1 MQKNKLRKFIIYS
14 VAFHIILIS
23 LILLYFYKNPITIN
37 SGKSGNVMV
46 GVIKSEDLYSGNTSS
61 DADQRDQDTLKKLD
75 KEQSNKPAT
84 ALKQTSANEIVE
96 NSKETNKITQATID
110 NKSKEKSSNSKRES
124 VSETQTISNFDIETK
139 TSPHIGKG
147 PDSMG
152 IPGSQGNAGGFS
164 EIAYPDYSLNPKPK
178 YPRTARKRGYEG
190 EVKLKVY
197 VLANGKVG
205 EIKVIR
211 PSGYEILDQSALEAV
226 KKWVFVP
233 GRENG
238 KEISSWVTVP
248 ITFQLKS
255 G

>member
-37 SGKSGNVMV
+37 SGKSGNLMI
-46 GVIKSEDLYSGNTSS
+46 GVIKSEDLYIGNTSS

-96 NSKETNKITQATID
+96 NSKETNKIMQATID

-139 TSPHIGKG
+139 TAPHIGKG
-147 PDSMG
+147 PDSRG
-152 IPGSQGNAGGFS
+152 IPGSQGNAGDLSENADYHAAKEQQGFLLTL
-164 EIAYPDYSLNPKPK
+164 DHKYSFSIPLYLLYN
-178 YPRTARKRGYEG
+178 YQ
-190 EVKLKVY
+190 KL
-197 VLANGKVG
+197 LANQEGYVFYRNNYKV
-205 EIKVIR
+205 
-211 PSGYEILDQSALEAV
+211 D
-226 KKWVFVP
+226 
-233 GRENG
+233 
-238 KEISSWVTVP
+238 
-248 ITFQLKS
+248 
-255 G
+255 